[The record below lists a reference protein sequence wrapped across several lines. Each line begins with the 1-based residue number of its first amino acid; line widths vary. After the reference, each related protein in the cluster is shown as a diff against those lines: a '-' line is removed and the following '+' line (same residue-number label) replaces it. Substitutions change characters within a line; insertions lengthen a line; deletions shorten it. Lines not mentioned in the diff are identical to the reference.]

1 MLKAILVKANIL
13 FWSRFFSRLSPP
25 LLHSSRGRSR
35 LLPSLFTMA
44 ATRGEDPLGAV
55 ELINIMDTFLIAAAF
70 FIFSGG
76 LYELFIED
84 VAMPAWLIVHNLH
97 DLMAK
102 LASVLAVTF
111 LEHLMTWKDPNDTL
125 YFGIA
130 ISLVSASLIA
140 FSYFSDKD

>member
-1 MLKAILVKANIL
+1 
-13 FWSRFFSRLSPP
+13 
-25 LLHSSRGRSR
+25 
-35 LLPSLFTMA
+35 MA

-102 LASVLAVTF
+102 LGSVLAVTF

-125 YFGIA
+125 YFGIV